1 MKEEQFTLEEQV
13 FRFEKEETS
22 WRLDLKRSEVD
33 SQDLRNLWILDLHHP
48 LFLEQSMTA
57 DQDQIHLTYQTD
69 ALGLSAEEIQAL
81 PVSDRL
87 RLAINVLDLA
97 PALDEFLRQAK
108 CYAVTLFGDWDFM
121 ELYQGTLELEDLPD
135 CLVEIR
141 DATSLEEMKAL
152 LEKAYQE
159 RKEEEEKTLTLVSS
173 RQHRI
178 FKLATVW
185 LSAVVALLVLPLIY
199 LVFFQAPFKEK
210 LLQADTAYLKVDYTG
225 VIDELEGVAPSS
237 LPTTQKYELATSYLQ
252 GLNFSEDQKKVILN
266 NVTLKS
272 DSLYLHYWIYIGRH
286 DFTQALDTAK
296 RIDDSDLIIYAL
308 RKEIKATRDSE
319 KLSGEQ
325 REKKLS
331 ELEGEYKKYWDAR
344 SKLLEAET
352 DETKAS
358 TSSSTTASS
367 TEGSS
372 TESSSS
378 TTASST
384 ESSDHKE

>member
-97 PALDEFLRQAK
+97 PALELPVTFMLHPINLFVTKDAQVKIAYRGVPGMMVPRKWDQVEFLRQAK

-135 CLVEIR
+135 FLVEIR
-141 DATSLEEMKAL
+141 DAASLEEMKAL

-185 LSAVVALLVLPLIY
+185 LSAVVALLLLPLIY
-199 LVFFQAPFKEK
+199 LVFFQAWFCISS
-210 LLQADTAYLKVDYTG
+210 A
-225 VIDELEGVAPSS
+225 AP
-237 LPTTQKYELATSYLQ
+237 
-252 GLNFSEDQKKVILN
+252 G
-266 NVTLKS
+266 
-272 DSLYLHYWIYIGRH
+272 GM
-286 DFTQALDTAK
+286 
-296 RIDDSDLIIYAL
+296 AL
-308 RKEIKATRDSE
+308 RWMSRLLRTPRRR
-319 KLSGEQ
+319 GQ
-325 REKKLS
+325 RCWRMQ
-331 ELEGEYKKYWDAR
+331 G
-344 SKLLEAET
+344 T
-352 DETKAS
+352 P
-358 TSSSTTASS
+358 
-367 TEGSS
+367 
-372 TESSSS
+372 
-378 TTASST
+378 
-384 ESSDHKE
+384 

>member
-69 ALGLSAEEIQAL
+69 ALGLSAEEIQEL

-97 PALDEFLRQAK
+97 PALELPVTFMLHPINLFVTKDAQVKIAYRGVPGMMVPRKWDQVEFLRQAK

-135 CLVEIR
+135 FLVEIR
-141 DATSLEEMKAL
+141 DAASLEEMKAL
-152 LEKAYQE
+152 LE
-159 RKEEEEKTLTLVSS
+159 
-173 RQHRI
+173 
-178 FKLATVW
+178 
-185 LSAVVALLVLPLIY
+185 
-199 LVFFQAPFKEK
+199 
-210 LLQADTAYLKVDYTG
+210 VDYTG

-237 LPTTQKYELATSYLQ
+237 LPMTQKYELATSYLQ